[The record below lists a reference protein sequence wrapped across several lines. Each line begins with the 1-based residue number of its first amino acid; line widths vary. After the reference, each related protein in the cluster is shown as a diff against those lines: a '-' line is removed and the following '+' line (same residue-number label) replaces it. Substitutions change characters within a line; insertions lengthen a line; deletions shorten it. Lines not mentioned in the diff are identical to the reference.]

1 MPNPEHGCEGLISP
15 FLDHIYHVGLS
26 SKKKWALVAAIS
38 GAHSIGSAKPE
49 NSGYDGF
56 WGDPKNQGI
65 FNSDYFRNIA
75 AKGWGP

>member
-1 MPNPEHGCEGLISP
+1 MPNPENGCKGLESP
-15 FLDHIYHVGLS
+15 FLDHIYNVGLS
-26 SKKKWALVAAIS
+26 SKKKWALTAAIS
-38 GAHSIGSAKPE
+38 GAHSIGGAKPE
-49 NSGYDGF
+49 NSGYKGL